1 MEDDYY
7 IRVLKSKI
15 KDLGY
20 CRWTYEPKKTRY
32 CE

>member
-20 CRWTYEPKKTRY
+20 CRWTY
-32 CE
+32 